1 MVSKP
6 PLNSLRKE
14 GEAVTSA
21 DLEARLTELEGRYAF
36 LDDLVNQLD
45 EVISRQQRSIEE
57 LRLQLQH
64 TRDLLARG
72 QAHDAGPMDER
83 PPHY

>member
-1 MVSKP
+1 M
-6 PLNSLRKE
+6 
-14 GEAVTSA
+14 TSA

-45 EVISRQQRSIEE
+45 AVIVRQQRSIDA
-57 LRLQLQH
+57 LRLDLQH
-64 TRDLLARG
+64 TREIMARSQG
-72 QAHDAGPMDER
+72 DAAEPEDDR

>member
-1 MVSKP
+1 MNTLSRTGKSV
-6 PLNSLRKE
+6 N
-14 GEAVTSA
+14 AA

-45 EVISRQQRSIEE
+45 AVIIRQQRSIEE
-57 LRLQLQH
+57 LRLELQH
-64 TRDLLARG
+64 TRELMA
-72 QAHDAGPMDER
+72 QAQAETAEPGDDR